1 MVDLLH
7 GVGDFFSLD
16 FGSKALRM
24 VQLSGNV
31 KKGWALEKYAYVP
44 IDPKLL
50 MDEGEGG
57 IMKTAAVNR
66 EAVKQDGI
74 ETKNVAVGLPSSR
87 TFTSIVE
94 IENRTPKEL
103 KNTIMY
109 EIDQFVPMAM
119 DEAKV
124 DWASIG
130 TSPND
135 PSKMEIVVSSTQ
147 NNYAE
152 KMMNLVETAGLNV
165 IAQEPEPLA
174 MARALMVRSMGDGQ
188 LIVDFG
194 EKVTDLV
201 IVYKGGPRVV
211 RTIAGGLEQLV
222 DAVSTG
228 LAVAPEQARQF
239 ILQFGLSQDK
249 VEGQVFKALDTSLNL
264 FAQEL
269 GKSIRFFQSKYMGA
283 KVGGITAAGF
293 GTVVPLFAEYI
304 EAKTGVTTLRGNPW
318 QSVRMTSGQQSALAP
333 VASEFAVAVG
343 LAERSNE

>member
-57 IMKTAAVNR
+57 IMKTAAVIR
-66 EAVKQDGI
+66 EAVKQAGI

-124 DWASIG
+124 D
-130 TSPND
+130 
-135 PSKMEIVVSSTQ
+135 
-147 NNYAE
+147 
-152 KMMNLVETAGLNV
+152 
-165 IAQEPEPLA
+165 
-174 MARALMVRSMGDGQ
+174 
-188 LIVDFG
+188 
-194 EKVTDLV
+194 
-201 IVYKGGPRVV
+201 
-211 RTIAGGLEQLV
+211 
-222 DAVSTG
+222 
-228 LAVAPEQARQF
+228 
-239 ILQFGLSQDK
+239 
-249 VEGQVFKALDTSLNL
+249 
-264 FAQEL
+264 
-269 GKSIRFFQSKYMGA
+269 
-283 KVGGITAAGF
+283 
-293 GTVVPLFAEYI
+293 
-304 EAKTGVTTLRGNPW
+304 
-318 QSVRMTSGQQSALAP
+318 
-333 VASEFAVAVG
+333 
-343 LAERSNE
+343 